1 MRISDWSSDVCSSD
15 LTRLREDLATL
26 HLFTADAADQRTDV
40 VAGLALVE
48 QLAEHF
54 DAGDGRLLG
63 VLDADDF
70 DFLADLDDAGLDAA
84 RDDGAATRDREPVL
98 DRHQE
103 GLVDRTFR
111 LRNPAIDG
119 FHQLQDGFLADIVV
133 AA

>member
-15 LTRLREDLATL
+15 L
-26 HLFTADAADQRTDV
+26 
-40 VAGLALVE
+40 
-48 QLAEHF
+48 
-54 DAGDGRLLG
+54 
-63 VLDADDF
+63 
-70 DFLADLDDAGLDAA
+70 
-84 RDDGAATRDREPVL
+84 AATRDREHVL

-133 AA
+133 AAFDGGERRTGDDRNIVAVEVAPRKLFADFEFDELEQLGVVDLVDLVQEHDHGRNADLLRSEEPKYEL

>member
-15 LTRLREDLATL
+15 L
-26 HLFTADAADQRTDV
+26 
-40 VAGLALVE
+40 
-48 QLAEHF
+48 
-54 DAGDGRLLG
+54 
-63 VLDADDF
+63 
-70 DFLADLDDAGLDAA
+70 
-84 RDDGAATRDREPVL
+84 AATRDREHVL

-133 AA
+133 AAFDGGERRTGDDRNIVAVEVALRKLFARSEEHTSELQSLMRISYAVFCLKKKTN